1 MDLLENTLQPYAWG
15 SHEAIAR
22 LQGRPFPTDRPE
34 AELWMGAHPAAPSRL
49 AGMGLPLDEAI
60 TRAPEQFLGVRSLER
75 FGPRLPF
82 LLKVLAARTP
92 LSLQA
97 HPSLAQ
103 AREGF
108 AREEAAGTPP
118 GAPTR
123 SYKDPNHKPEILCA
137 LGPFW
142 ALYGFRDPARTALLL
157 RSLGV
162 ATLDG
167 LGWAARLEQEGEAAL
182 GPVFRELMT
191 MPLDRRVPLVEA
203 VVAACAHPVPDEDAE
218 VASAFREERRWAVR
232 LGELYPGD
240 AGVVGA
246 LLLNLVR
253 LERGDA
259 LYLPAGNLHA
269 YLEGTG
275 VELMASSDNVLRG
288 GCTPKHVDVEE
299 LCRVLEFRAVPPT
312 PLRPVQVSPV
322 EWTWETAAEDF
333 RLSRIAPSQSAG
345 TFHAEGGQPEIVLC
359 TEGAVTLEVSP
370 GARGAKGRLTLS
382 PGQSAF
388 ISADDGAWTAK
399 GEGEAWRATTN
410 QKGRPPS
417 GDRPFRL

>member
-15 SHEAIAR
+15 SYEAIAR
-22 LQGRPFPTDRPE
+22 LQGRPFPTERPE

-49 AGMGLPLDEAI
+49 AGRDLPLDVAI
-60 TRAPEQFLGVRSLER
+60 TRAPEDFLGTRSLER
-75 FGPRLPF
+75 FGARLPF

-108 AREEAAGTPP
+108 AREEAAGIPP

-167 LGWAARLEQEGEAAL
+167 LGWATRLEREGEAAL

-191 MPLDRRVPLVEA
+191 LPPDRRVPLVEA
-203 VVAACAHPVPDEDAE
+203 VVAACARPDVHDDA
-218 VASAFREERRWAVR
+218 ASAFREERRWAVR
-232 LGELYPGD
+232 LGGLYPGD

-253 LERGDA
+253 LERGEA

-299 LCRVLEFRAVPPT
+299 LCRVLEFRAIPPT

-322 EWTWETAAEDF
+322 EWTWETGTEDF
-333 RLSRIAPSQSAG
+333 RLSRIVLQPSSAS
-345 TFHAEGGQPEIVLC
+345 TASFSAEGGQPEILVC
-359 TEGAVTLEVSP
+359 TEGSLTLEAS
-370 GARGAKGRLTLS
+370 GAAAGGRRSLTLS

-388 ISADDGAWTAK
+388 ISAEDGAWTMT
-399 GEGEAWRATTN
+399 GEGEAWRATV
-410 QKGRPPS
+410 GLARP
-417 GDRPFRL
+417 